1 MTTGISIEK
10 DEIERIFVGLASQAQ
25 KDIPSKLEKN
35 KKRVIVLA
43 GPTAT
48 GKSDLALELA
58 EQMNGEIITAD
69 SMQVYK
75 GMNVGTAKPS
85 KEDLEKVPHHL
96 VDIRSVKEIF
106 NVVDFYYE
114 ARHKI
119 LEILGREK
127 VPIVVGGSG
136 FYLHSLIY
144 GPPSGPPSV
153 PELRKALE
161 NEFDEKGATFLYE
174 KLSQLDLEYA
184 RTITK
189 NDKQKIVRAL
199 EIIQLTGKKVSKLSW
214 KQRKRPQNYDFR
226 CWFLH
231 RPKEK
236 LYHRIER
243 RCDKMIHDGLID
255 EVKYLIG
262 EGIEENPSASQAIGY
277 RQTLDYLR
285 TPQTKE
291 DFRHYEA
298 QFKQASRNY
307 AKRQLTWFR
316 KERDY
321 KWFDLDLHDQEVVLD
336 IIKQDYEL
344 GL

>member
-1 MTTGISIEK
+1 MSTGISIEK
-10 DEIERIFVGLASQAQ
+10 EEIERIFVGLASQAQ
-25 KDIPSKLEKN
+25 KDIPIKLEKN

-48 GKSDLALELA
+48 GKSDLGLELA
-58 EQMNGEIITAD
+58 QMINGEIITAD
-69 SMQVYK
+69 SMQVYRN
-75 GMNVGTAKPS
+75 MTIGTAKPS

-96 VDIRSVKEIF
+96 IDIRNVNEIF

-114 ARHKI
+114 ARHALLGI
-119 LEILGREK
+119 LEREK

-136 FYLHSLIY
+136 FYLHSLLY

-153 PELRKALE
+153 PELRKKLE
-161 NEFDEKGATFLYE
+161 DEMAEKGSHFMYE
-174 KLSQLDLEYA
+174 KLCQLDLEYA

-189 NDKQKIVRAL
+189 NDRQKIVRAL
-199 EIIQLTGKKVSKLSW
+199 EIIELTGKKVSKLSW

-236 LYHRIER
+236 LYHRIEK
-243 RCDKMIHDGLID
+243 RCEKMIHDGLVD
-255 EVKYLIG
+255 EVKYLLG
-262 EGIEENPSASQAIGY
+262 EGIEQNPSAAQAIGY
-277 RQTLDYLR
+277 RQTIDFINS
-285 TPQTKE
+285 PQTKE
-291 DFRHYEA
+291 DFNHYLST
-298 QFKQASRNY
+298 FKQASRNY

-316 KERDY
+316 KEMNY
-321 KWFDLDLHDQEVVLD
+321 KWLDLDLHDHEVVLD
-336 IIKQDYEL
+336 IIKQDYEI

>member
-1 MTTGISIEK
+1 MGLGISIEK

-25 KDIPSKLEKN
+25 KDIPSKLQKN

-58 EQMNGEIITAD
+58 EQMGGEIITAD

-75 GMNVGTAKPS
+75 GMNIGTAKPS
-85 KEDLEKVPHHL
+85 KEDLERVPHHL

-119 LEILGREK
+119 LEIIGREK

-161 NEFDEKGATFLYE
+161 NEFDEKGAQSLYE

-231 RPKEK
+231 RPKDK
-236 LYHRIER
+236 LYHRIEK
-243 RCDKMIHDGLID
+243 RCDKMIRDGLID

-262 EGIEENPSASQAIGY
+262 EGIKENPSASQAIGY
-277 RQTLDYLR
+277 RQTLDFLE
-285 TPQTKE
+285 TPQSNE
-291 DFRHYEA
+291 DFKQYETL
-298 QFKQASRNY
+298 FKQASRNY